1 MAETAS
7 ADREIRLTTGAVP
20 DWFIL
25 SGGISAS
32 DHQDRER
39 EWTKE
44 EGVNAPLTEVT
55 VAVSE
60 KTPVEQ
66 TAPDVVS
73 VIRSHRS
80 IVCVAPCP
88 VRNRTSE
95 EINRSG

>member
-1 MAETAS
+1 MAETAC
-7 ADREIRLTTGAVP
+7 ADREIRLPTGAVP
-20 DWFIL
+20 DWFVL

-32 DHQDRER
+32 GHQDRER

-44 EGVNAPLTEVT
+44 GWRNAPLTEAT

-60 KTPVEQ
+60 ETPVEQ

-88 VRNRTSE
+88 VRDLTSE
-95 EINRSG
+95 EINRIG